1 MGTPF
6 QVVAMSSIKSLLFKQ
21 SGYVCFFFKT
31 DVTSIIS
38 SNICSTNLSL
48 PYAYKSYSGTLSCVK
63 GQFIHLLHDLQDTP
77 ITIKDFLL
85 FTAAVITMKYE
96 QTTEAV
102 FSYPNTSHHL
112 AQDSKSSSHL
122 ETIYYFFPIFPH
134 CCDHAE
140 REIARGGTSYLDA
153 FFQVHFFK
161 LMAVLGTKRRPN
173 TQTKCKDQTA
183 NINTNTIKTVLFKN
197 EGFSPRNI
205 ITGRKVCCFFTSS
218 TKCSKGNLA
227 ISLI

>member
-1 MGTPF
+1 MCQG
-6 QVVAMSSIKSLLFKQ
+6 S
-21 SGYVCFFFKT
+21 
-31 DVTSIIS
+31 
-38 SNICSTNLSL
+38 
-48 PYAYKSYSGTLSCVK
+48 
-63 GQFIHLLHDLQDTP
+63 QFTHLLHDLQDTP

-102 FSYPNTSHHL
+102 FSYPNTSHL
-112 AQDSKSSSHL
+112 FAQDSKSSSHL
-122 ETIYYFFPIFPH
+122 ETIYYFLPIFPH
-134 CCDHAE
+134 YCDCAE

-161 LMAVLGTKRRPN
+161 LMAVLGTNRRPN
-173 TQTKCKDQTA
+173 TQIKCRGQTA

-218 TKCSKGNLA
+218 TNCSNGNLA